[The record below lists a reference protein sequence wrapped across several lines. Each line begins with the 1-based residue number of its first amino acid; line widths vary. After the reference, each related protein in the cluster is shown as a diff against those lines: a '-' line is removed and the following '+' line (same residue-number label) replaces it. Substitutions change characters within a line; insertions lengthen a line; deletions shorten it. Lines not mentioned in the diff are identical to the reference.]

1 MRYYKLKK
9 QADFDKLFKKGKR
22 LFSPSLTVVY
32 APAKQI
38 TMGISVG
45 KRHGKS
51 VQRNRIKRLVREA
64 FRLEVGN
71 VQGKY
76 AFVIIPKVAEEY
88 TFATFQNDLQWIFKK
103 NQL

>member
-9 QADFDKLFKKGKR
+9 QADFNKLFKKGKR
-22 LFSPSLTVVY
+22 LFTPSLTVIY
-32 APAKQI
+32 TPYEQI

-51 VQRNRIKRLVREA
+51 VKRNRIKRLIREA
-64 FRLEVGN
+64 FRLEADTL
-71 VQGKY
+71 QGKY

-88 TFATFQNDLQWIFKK
+88 SFATFQKELQWIFKK
-103 NQL
+103 AQL